1 MNRKIKLQLIF
12 GVIITAVIVYFS
24 IYVIKSLNMSVIF
37 RADVN
42 WGLVA
47 LAVLI
52 YIYSNYIRGLAFS
65 RGIDPEMNRIT
76 ALEIVGLGHALNM
89 VLPLHAGEGLRL
101 AFFPSSYP
109 VARRTK
115 LLLISF
121 AADSVIVLIITALTV
136 PFAGFTDRTLLNA
149 MWIVLYIVIGLL
161 AVFAALIV
169 FVPRIKN
176 YVKEYLNRSL
186 LKMTFWVALS
196 WIMLVSVNWLG
207 LVAFGFEPVA
217 SIKMA
222 LAVFV
227 ATNIVNLVPASP
239 GAIGLFEYGTIV
251 ALQGF
256 GVDKNVALS
265 ASLLLHVIQYLAL
278 LPLGTFLYIKVMRG
292 KYAEAVKA
300 AWKTDG
306 GADEQAAEK

>member
-1 MNRKIKLQLIF
+1 MNRRRKLQLIF

-24 IYVIKSLNMSVIF
+24 IYVVKRMNMSVIF
-37 RADVN
+37 RSDVN
-42 WGLVA
+42 WGLVVI
-47 LAVLI
+47 AVII
-52 YIYSNYIRGLAFS
+52 YIYSNYVRGLAFS
-65 RGIDPEMNRIT
+65 KGIDPEMNSIT

-101 AFFPSSYP
+101 AFFPSSYT

-121 AADSVIVLIITALTV
+121 AADSVIVLIISALTV
-136 PFAGFTDRTLLNA
+136 PFADFTDRPLLNA
-149 MWIVLYIVIGLL
+149 MWILLYIVIGLL
-161 AVFAALIV
+161 AVFGALV
-169 FVPRIKN
+169 FFVPRIKN
-176 YVKEYLNRSL
+176 YVSEYLNRSL
-186 LKMTFWVALS
+186 LKMTLWVALS

-207 LVAFGFEPVA
+207 LVAFGFGPVE

-251 ALQGF
+251 ALVGF
-256 GVDKNVALS
+256 GIDKNVALS
-265 ASLLLHVIQYLAL
+265 ASLLLHLIQYLAL
-278 LPLGTFLYIKVMRG
+278 MPLGGFLYVKVMRG
-292 KYAEAVKA
+292 KYAEAVKE
-300 AWKTDG
+300 AWKKSGKTNQ
-306 GADEQAAEK
+306 ESVEK